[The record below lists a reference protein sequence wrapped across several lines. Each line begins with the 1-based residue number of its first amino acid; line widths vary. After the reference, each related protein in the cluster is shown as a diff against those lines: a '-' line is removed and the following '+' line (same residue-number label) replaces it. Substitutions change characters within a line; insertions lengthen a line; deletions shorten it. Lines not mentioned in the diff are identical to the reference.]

1 MMDTKQKEI
10 LAIFEEINAIPRR
23 SKNEEQISNWLVD
36 WAKSHNFKVRQ
47 DTALNI
53 VMNVPATKGR
63 ENDPTVILQGH
74 MDMVCEK
81 TPDSPH
87 DFSKDPIKHIIDDDW
102 MHADKTTLGADNGI
116 GIALSLAITT
126 DESVSH
132 PPLELLF
139 TVDEETGL
147 IGANSIENDSL
158 TGKIL
163 LNLDSE
169 DEGVFTIGCA
179 GGQDVAIHCAL
190 HKDETDTPGSFYKL
204 AVDGLRGGHSGVD
217 IHEGRANANVLLGR
231 LLENCTANIEELRLI
246 DIAGG
251 SAHNAIPR
259 NAYAIVHVPKTG
271 EDTFTD
277 LFTRTA
283 AVLEDSVKQSD
294 PDVTLSLSDVV
305 EQKSAYTIEDTKKV
319 VDLLNAMPHGVAKMS
334 EDMEGLVETSNNFAT
349 IGIENDTLTILSSQ
363 RSSVET
369 QLNWIV
375 STIKDIAREAG
386 VEYDIKG
393 GYPGWQPNPDSAIL
407 GVCKNVFTELFDKEP
422 HIEAIHAGLECG
434 IIGSKFENMDMISLG
449 PTIKNPHSPDE
460 KLFLP
465 SVPKIWEFLIALLK
479 VIK

>member
-1 MMDTKQKEI
+1 MDPKQKEI

-47 DTALNI
+47 DTALNVI
-53 VMNVPATKGR
+53 MNVPGTKGR

-116 GIALSLAITT
+116 GIALSLAITI

-139 TVDEETGL
+139 TIDEETGL

-179 GGQDVAIHCAL
+179 GGRDVAIHCAL
-190 HKDETDTPGSFYKL
+190 HKDETDTPGSIYKL

-231 LLENCTANIEELRLI
+231 LLENCIANIEELRLI

-259 NAYAIVHVPKTG
+259 NAYAIVHVPEAG
-271 EDTFTD
+271 EDTLTD

-283 AVLEDSVKQSD
+283 SVLEDSVKQSD
-294 PDVTLSLSDVV
+294 PDVTLSLSDVQ
-305 EQKSAYTIEDTKKV
+305 EQKPSYTIEDTRKV
-319 VDLLNAMPHGVAKMS
+319 VGLLNAMPHGVAKMS

-363 RSSVET
+363 RSSVEA
-369 QLNWIV
+369 QLDWIV
-375 STIKDIAREAG
+375 STIEDIAREAG
-386 VEYDIKG
+386 AECDIKG
-393 GYPGWQPNPDSAIL
+393 GYPGWQPNPNSEIL
-407 GVCKNVFTELFDKEP
+407 GICKKVFTDLFGNAP

-465 SVPKIWEFLIALLK
+465 SVPKIWEFLVALLK